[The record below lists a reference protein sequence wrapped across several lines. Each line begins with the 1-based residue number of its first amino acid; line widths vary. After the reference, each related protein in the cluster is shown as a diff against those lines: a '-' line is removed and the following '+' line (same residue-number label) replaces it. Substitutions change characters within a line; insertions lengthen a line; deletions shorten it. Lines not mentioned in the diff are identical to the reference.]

1 MKKIVSIITAV
12 SLAAAVSAPA
22 AFADSGSVKVAL
34 NGSYVSFDGNS
45 GKPFISEE
53 NRTLVPLR
61 STAEAYGCTVTWD
74 QAAYRATVNYE
85 GTEVVVPINEYYVT
99 VNGEQRNSDTC
110 ARIKNDRT
118 YLPIRQVMEA
128 VGAQVEWDQTNRTVI
143 IENPRDYKNM
153 LKVLENSLTEKGQ
166 ADSLRGRVAE
176 LPKDETDETDETG
189 TKQILAYKDGQDAVY
204 IYRTYATENGSYSLA
219 AAVTEPYYSSMTLW
233 MQYRNGDTVREL
245 EYDVDKSKSG
255 DAAGYKLIRG
265 SMPESS
271 NYDVAQLIPQVEAML
286 RGLQKYSDAEL
297 EGMNISGLGFVL
309 PEQEESAE
317 SGSAE

>member
-1 MKKIVSIITAV
+1 MKKIVSIITAA
-12 SLAAAVSAPA
+12 SLAAAVAAPA

-45 GKPFISEE
+45 GRPFISEE

-74 QAAYRATVNYE
+74 QAAYRATVSYE

-166 ADSLRGRVAE
+166 ADSRRGSVAE
-176 LPKDETDETDETG
+176 LPEDGIEETG
-189 TKQILAYKDGQDAVY
+189 AKQILAYKDGQDAVY
-204 IYRTYATENGSYSLA
+204 IYRTYETEEGSYSLA

-245 EYDVDKSKSG
+245 EYDVDKKKSG

-271 NYDVAQLIPQVEAML
+271 NYDVTQLIPQVEAML
-286 RGLQKYSDAEL
+286 LGLQRYSDAEL

-309 PEQEESAE
+309 PEQAESAE